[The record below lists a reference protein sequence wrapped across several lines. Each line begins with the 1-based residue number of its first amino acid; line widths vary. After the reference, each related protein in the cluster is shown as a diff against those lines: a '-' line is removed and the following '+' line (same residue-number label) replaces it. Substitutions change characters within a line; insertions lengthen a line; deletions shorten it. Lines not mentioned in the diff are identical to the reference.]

1 TKVDGIY
8 TDDPKKNPK
17 AEKID
22 EISYLEALNRGL
34 KVMDH
39 TALTLAKENKIPIL
53 VLDVFKPDNL
63 LKAVRGEKVGSL
75 VRD

>member
-1 TKVDGIY
+1 MEV
-8 TDDPKKNPK
+8 
-17 AEKID
+17 
-22 EISYLEALNRGL
+22 LQRGY

-53 VLDVFKPDNL
+53 VLNIFKPDNL
-63 LKAVRGEKVGSL
+63 LKAVKGEKIGSI